1 MITRWTERM
10 GNTLSLARA
19 NLKRTLAVALVAMLQ
34 LFFIQGA
41 LAQENPVLES
51 VDFSVLPGD
60 RVQVDLQFNQQVA
73 LPQKFSTNSPA
84 RIALDFEGVSNA
96 LERRSLPIGIGLA
109 KSMTVVEAQGR
120 TRVVFNLVSLVPDEV
135 TSEGRVIR
143 VLLGAD
149 GAAAPVI
156 ESTSAVA
163 SSSPASASRAIDS
176 IDFKRGDEGEGQ
188 VVIRFNDPRTPVD
201 LRQEGSRIL
210 VDLVDSAIPADLI
223 RRLDVTDFA
232 TPVRFID
239 ASQKG
244 GNARISI
251 ETSNDFEHLAYQT
264 DNVFTVE
271 FKPLTAEEKEQLEE
285 SRFQFTGER
294 LSLNFQSIE
303 VRAVLQLIADFTG
316 LNMVTSD
323 SVQGTL
329 TLRLQNVPWDQALD
343 IILRT
348 KGLSKRQT
356 GNVILVAPSEEI
368 AANEKLQLEATKQ
381 VEELAPLRLEF
392 IPINYAKAAELS
404 SLLSTGGQGL
414 LSERGKVSIDERTNT
429 LMVQETAAR
438 LDEIRNLIAQLDVP
452 VRQVLIE
459 ARIVIADNRF
469 REELGVR
476 FGLSDRNSD
485 GALSGNIDGNDTLR
499 AGNTPSVN
507 DRLLVDLPTVSSA
520 AGSVAFQLS
529 RVTDGTLLDLEL
541 SALQN
546 ESLIEIVASPRLIT
560 SNQSEAFI
568 ESGEEIPYQNATSS
582 GATSVEF
589 KKAVLSLKVTPQI
602 TPDNRVIMDLSIS
615 LDSRGEDTTEGPA
628 INTQEINTQV
638 LIENGE
644 TVVLGGIFNQT
655 KTDTINKV
663 PVLGDLPFVGWLFR
677 RTINVDDKRE
687 LLIFVT
693 PKIIKDTLSVQ

>member
-1 MITRWTERM
+1 M